1 MMSADSGGASA
12 GGDGRALRYA
22 ERRRQLLDGATE
34 VLLTSGLRDFSLRP
48 VAAALGVTHASLLR
62 HFTSKD
68 ELLLAVLENIRRDVS
83 DQLAVTAATL
93 EESPAIEV
101 MRSVWQHL
109 SEPRQQRQF
118 LLLFE
123 LVDRRQVESRV
134 PKIAAALVDDW
145 VRLVGD
151 YLRAAGWSQEDAQ
164 MRATQIRGLQLD
176 LLVTGDRRRVD
187 QAFEVS
193 LAYLTLDKT

>member
-1 MMSADSGGASA
+1 
-12 GGDGRALRYA
+12 
-22 ERRRQLLDGATE
+22 
-34 VLLTSGLRDFSLRP
+34 
-48 VAAALGVTHASLLR
+48 
-62 HFTSKD
+62 
-68 ELLLAVLENIRRDVS
+68 LLLAVLENIRRDVS

-164 MRATQIRGLQLD
+164 MRATLLLAQIRGLQLD

-187 QAFEVS
+187 KAFEVS